1 MRYLKCVLSC
11 FFLAMI
17 LVGCQQ
23 PNVKNELVTVNSD
36 TVDIFIGVDYLES
49 YTTLRNVV
57 QHECLYGYNN
67 KEHTI
72 DLFDLKERKPIKQIL
87 LEKEGA
93 NGIVYPHALTIH
105 QDTVW
110 IQTATHFFATDL
122 DGKIIWRL
130 DKKELE
136 SD

>member
-1 MRYLKCVLSC
+1 
-11 FFLAMI
+11 MI

-23 PNVKNELVTVNSD
+23 PNVKNELVTVSSD

-72 DLFDLKERKPIKQIL
+72 DLFDLKERKPIKQIS
-87 LEKEGA
+87 LEKEG
-93 NGIVYPHALTIH
+93 GKRDCISTRTDYPSRFCLDSNSNT
-105 QDTVW
+105 
-110 IQTATHFFATDL
+110 FFCDRP
-122 DGKIIWRL
+122 GW
-130 DKKELE
+130 
-136 SD
+136 